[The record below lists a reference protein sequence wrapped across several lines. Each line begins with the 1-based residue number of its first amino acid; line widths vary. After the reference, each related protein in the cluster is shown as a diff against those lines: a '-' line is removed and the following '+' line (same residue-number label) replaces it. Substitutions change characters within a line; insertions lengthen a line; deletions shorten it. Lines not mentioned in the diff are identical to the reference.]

1 MGKLHISRLGVLR
14 LLFLVLFSN
23 QCSDLSNQ
31 KREQLETRSRGLWYA
46 VRANSIYEEVL
57 FLDSCTL
64 SYSENSGFILR
75 EIRFSNNDSLFISSE
90 GVLYE
95 KFATQFKDGKMVL
108 TSANDTTV
116 LERLARAEKGDTVL
130 RKLLAG
136 DTVLIERFR
145 DEFSSREN
153 DWRNTFFKRDK

>member
-1 MGKLHISRLGVLR
+1 
-14 LLFLVLFSN
+14 
-23 QCSDLSNQ
+23 
-31 KREQLETRSRGLWYA
+31 
-46 VRANSIYEEVL
+46 
-57 FLDSCTL
+57 LDSCTL